1 MEKTMNLKNLM
12 VSFLIIVSVLFLAT
26 ATVSA
31 APLAII
37 SSVEVDGLLVTTAG
51 PNPSITAGDTVRVRV
66 EFNSLVTNSDVTVE
80 IELEGDKR
88 DIEVET
94 RSFDVEAG
102 FEYVKTLNLE
112 VPFDL
117 KDELSDVITL
127 NVKISGGGDKT
138 EASYTLRV
146 QRESFNA
153 DIKSISVPQTITAG
167 DILPVDVVLKNI
179 GYNDLDDLFITV
191 SIPALGIERTG
202 FFGDLVALECD
213 DDDDTDQEIIDN
225 YGVLVDRR
233 CNEDDEDTLNRRL
246 FLQVPFTAESGLY
259 TLEVEVENEDTTS
272 SQTVQIEIRNAF
284 SSGNFIVSG
293 NNLLI
298 VNPTNDVVVYRLVPG
313 STSDVTVSISETLVA
328 VSAGSSKMVTV
339 DATSSTTGTHSY
351 SVSIFSSDGTLIET
365 IEFSKVIE
373 GRDVTSP
380 IVVLTIILAIIFLVL
395 LVVLIVLI
403 GKKPEKT
410 EDFGESYY

>member
-31 APLAII
+31 APLATI

-127 NVKISGGGDKT
+127 NVKISGDGDKT

-146 QRESFNA
+146 QREPFNA

-167 DILPVDVVLKNI
+167 DTLPVDIVLKNI
-179 GYNDLDDLFITV
+179 GYNDLDDLYITA

-213 DDDDTDQEIIDN
+213 DDDSSLQN
-225 YGVLVDRR
+225 YGVDDIDRK

-272 SQTVQIEIRNAF
+272 SQTVQVEIKNAF

-293 NNLLI
+293 NSLLI

>member
-31 APLAII
+31 APLTVGDSIHT
-37 SSVEVDGLLVTTAG
+37 VEVNGVNVDHNPAIVAG
-51 PNPSITAGDTVRVRV
+51 ETITVWVHFESAVNAG
-66 EFNSLVTNSDVTVE
+66 DVTVE
-80 IELEGDKR
+80 VELETDKKDVKVKSR
-88 DIEVET
+88 IFDIEENN
-94 RSFDVEAG
+94 S
-102 FEYVKTLNLE
+102 YSKTLRLE

-117 KDELSDVITL
+117 KDELSDFVTL
-127 NVKISGGGDKT
+127 NVEIDGDGFKT
-138 EASYTLRV
+138 EDSFTLRV

-167 DILPVDVVLKNI
+167 DTLPVDVVLKNI

-213 DDDDTDQEIIDN
+213 DDDSDLDN
-225 YGVLVDRR
+225 YGVDDIDRN

-272 SQTVQIEIRNAF
+272 SQTVQIEIKNAF

-293 NNLLI
+293 NSLL
-298 VNPTNDVVVYRLVPG
+298 
-313 STSDVTVSISETLVA
+313 
-328 VSAGSSKMVTV
+328 
-339 DATSSTTGTHSY
+339 
-351 SVSIFSSDGTLIET
+351 
-365 IEFSKVIE
+365 
-373 GRDVTSP
+373 
-380 IVVLTIILAIIFLVL
+380 
-395 LVVLIVLI
+395 
-403 GKKPEKT
+403 
-410 EDFGESYY
+410 